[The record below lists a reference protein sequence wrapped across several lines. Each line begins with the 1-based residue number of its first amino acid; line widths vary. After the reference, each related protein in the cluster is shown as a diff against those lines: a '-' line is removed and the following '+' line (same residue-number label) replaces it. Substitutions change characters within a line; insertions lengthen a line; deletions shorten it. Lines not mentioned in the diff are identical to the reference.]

1 MARFGD
7 LDTQYLDDAGN
18 PLVNGKVY
26 FYESGTTTL
35 KNTFADVNL
44 SIPNTNPVI
53 LTAAG
58 RQPNIF
64 FDGVAKAILTS
75 NSDVQILVRDPVGE
89 TATDFGDEWVATKIY
104 GANDV
109 VLGSDGVYYRSL
121 VSGNQNNNPVSTT
134 NFWTLLYSVEWNAGI
149 TYQVG
154 AVVTY
159 DGEQYQ
165 SLQGSNLNQNPSTA
179 SSYWVLLS
187 FAWLATATYSEDQN
201 AVGTDGILYTS
212 LQDSNTGNDPATS
225 PAYWVGTSAAAAAS
239 ATAAAASATAAA
251 ASETAAETA
260 ETNAETA
267 QAAAEAAQ
275 AAAETAETNAETAE
289 TNAASS
295 ATAAASSAS
304 AASTSETNAATS
316 ATNAASSATAASGS
330 ASAAAT
336 SATNASN
343 SASAAAASETAA
355 ETAETNAETAQ
366 TAAEAAQSA
375 AETAETNAETAE
387 TNAASSAS
395 AAATSASNA
404 ATSASNASTSET
416 NALNSANAA
425 ASSYDQFDDRYL
437 GDKASDPTLDNDGN
451 ALLTGALYFN
461 TTSDVMRVYNG
472 SAWQD
477 TAISPNSPTFTGT
490 VTADGLTV
498 DGAWPLITL
507 NDTRNSNNWNYGDVV
522 GELKF
527 TTDDSG
533 LTNPIASI
541 RAVHNRLGT
550 GHSSN
555 DAGLEFYAS
564 ATTTGTIAK
573 RMSIESVTGDI
584 SFYEDTGTTPKFF
597 WDASAESLGIGTTSP
612 TAPLSVLNAASTAT
626 TVQIGSST
634 LTHNTGIYLRTTGVA
649 GLSWGSGG
657 DLAFYGGGAGTTER
671 MRIDASGNVGIG
683 ASSPAYRL
691 DTQVSSAT
699 WAARVL
705 NTNASGAGLLV
716 RTDSTSNN
724 IALGVYGNG
733 AYRMVV
739 AADGNVGIGNT
750 APQYQLDLNTT
761 GSNTLFGAGIS
772 ASTASG
778 PLNLSLSSWG
788 QSGGRSGII
797 TFTTGSATNGT
808 ERMRIDSSGNVGI
821 GTSSPAAKFHVYG
834 GSSGSGVDVATFRSA
849 SGAFNI
855 KCSDLSAANPTW
867 TLRTFSAEPLA
878 FGQGSDERMRI
889 DSSGNVGIG
898 TDSPQGELHIKA
910 DTPSLYIQSDDGQSC
925 DIIFGNVSDQ
935 SRGRIRYDSSDNM
948 IFQTNNLSEKM
959 RITYSGFTGIGT
971 ANPDTLLHISA
982 SLNPT
987 LRIENIDPS
996 ASVNQSIGRIEFEG
1010 QDTSTNAS
1018 GVRALIDAQYAGAGG
1033 QGRFVFQLA
1042 QENSASLSDSVIL
1055 NYGTQQFFTN
1065 NTERMRIDS
1074 SGNLLVGKTVQGI
1087 ATSGVELTPNDRA
1100 AFTKSGGAPILVN
1113 RTSNDGEIINLRKD
1127 GTTVGSIGAGGG
1139 NLNIGNGTANLR
1151 FTSGSISPSGNTAG
1165 GSSDGVTDLGIS
1177 NRRFK
1182 DLYLSGGVLADTL
1195 TFKNL
1200 AGAERMR
1207 IDSSGFFVGK
1217 TAPDFA
1223 SGGFEVRNDGISG
1236 FVRNAPSASLYIVK
1250 PTATHTTG
1258 DMLEFRYNATT
1269 TVGRVSYTATSVS
1282 YVTSSDQ
1289 RLKENIADAD
1299 DAGSKVDSIQ
1309 VRQFDW
1315 KADGSHQDYG
1325 MVAQELMTVAP
1336 EAVTQSEDAEEMM
1349 GVDYSKLVPMLIKE
1363 IQSLRNRVATLEGN

>member
-7 LDTQYLDDAGN
+7 LDTQYLDDAGD

-165 SLQGSNLNQNPSTA
+165 SLQSTNLNQNPSTA

-239 ATAAAASATAAA
+239 AVASAASAAAALV
-251 ASETAAETA
+251 SENAAELA

-366 TAAEAAQSA
+366 AAAEAAQSA

-395 AAATSASNA
+395 AASTSASNA
-404 ATSASNASTSET
+404 ATSASNAATSAT
-416 NALNSANAA
+416 ASASSASASASSAAAA
-425 ASSYDQFDDRYL
+425 ASTYDDFDDRYL

-461 TTSDVMRVYNG
+461 TTTDVMRVYTG

-477 TAISPNSPTFTGT
+477 VAISTNSPTFTGT
-490 VTADGLTV
+490 VTADGLSLGDNDKAQFGASNDLEIYHDGSNSYIKDTGTGDLRIYAQDFQIRNADGSNTMLYANAPTGGIQLFHTGNEKLATTTTGIDVTGNASFADNGKAIFGAGNDLQIYHDGYHSNIKETGAGSLIIDAANTIFRNADASKSYATMVDGGEVRLYHDNAIKIATTATGIDVTGTATMDGLTV
-498 DGAWPLITL
+498 DGDAVFSNGASSVLIGDDFSKLQLKSIDASTNSTGVMSEIADVAL
-507 NDTRNSNNWNYGDVV
+507 INFDGASNNHNLVIRTND
-522 GELKF
+522 
-527 TTDDSG
+527 G
-533 LTNPIASI
+533 LA
-541 RAVHNRLGT
+541 A
-550 GHSSN
+550 
-555 DAGLEFYAS
+555 
-564 ATTTGTIAK
+564 TGTLRDRIAIK
-573 RMSIESVTGDI
+573 ANGDI

-597 WDASAESLGIGTTSP
+597 WDASAERLGLGTSSPSSLLHVQGGSSSGIIQLGTGIREWKHIVSSSTGYYFLQDATAGSNRITVDTSGLVGIGTT
-612 TAPLSVLNAASTAT
+612 
-626 TVQIGSST
+626 
-634 LTHNTGIYLRTTGVA
+634 
-649 GLSWGSGG
+649 
-657 DLAFYGGGAGTTER
+657 
-671 MRIDASGNVGIG
+671 
-683 ASSPAYRL
+683 
-691 DTQVSSAT
+691 
-699 WAARVL
+699 
-705 NTNASGAGLLV
+705 
-716 RTDSTSNN
+716 
-724 IALGVYGNG
+724 
-733 AYRMVV
+733 
-739 AADGNVGIGNT
+739 
-750 APQYQLDLNTT
+750 
-761 GSNTLFGAGIS
+761 
-772 ASTASG
+772 
-778 PLNLSLSSWG
+778 
-788 QSGGRSGII
+788 
-797 TFTTGSATNGT
+797 
-808 ERMRIDSSGNVGI
+808 
-821 GTSSPAAKFHVYG
+821 
-834 GSSGSGVDVATFRSA
+834 
-849 SGAFNI
+849 
-855 KCSDLSAANPTW
+855 
-867 TLRTFSAEPLA
+867 
-878 FGQGSDERMRI
+878 
-889 DSSGNVGIG
+889 
-898 TDSPQGELHIKA
+898 SPQGELHIKA

-925 DIIFGNVSDQ
+925 DIIFGDVSDQ
-935 SRGRIRYDSSDNM
+935 SRGRIRYDASDNM

-959 RITYSGFTGIGT
+959 RIDSDGNVGIGTDNPTRIGTGVTTLDLKGNDASEPDRSGGVYFTRYDGTKGMYIAHNNSQNVFAGLGTYPMVFRTNNTEAMRIDSSGFTGIGT
-971 ANPDTLLHISA
+971 SSPDKLLHLAA
-982 SLNPT
+982 SSTPT
-987 LRIENIDPS
+987 LRIENTDTT
-996 ASVNQSIGRIEFEG
+996 AAVNQSIGKIEFEG
-1010 QDTSTNAS
+1010 QDASTNAS
-1018 GVRALIDAQYAGAGG
+1018 GVRALIDAQYSGVGG

-1042 QENSASLSDSVIL
+1042 QENSASLSDSVKL
-1055 NYGTQQFFTN
+1055 NYSTQQFFTN
-1065 NTERMRIDS
+1065 NTERMRIDA
-1074 SGNLLVGKTVQGI
+1074 SGNVGIGNADPQYQLDLNTTGSNTLFGSGI
-1087 ATSGVELTPNDRA
+1087 SASGSPLNLNLSSWGQ
-1100 AFTKSGGAPILVN
+1100 SGG
-1113 RTSNDGEIINLRKD
+1113 RSGIITF
-1127 GTTVGSIGAGGG
+1127 TTGDTTNGS
-1139 NLNIGNGTANLR
+1139 
-1151 FTSGSISPSGNTAG
+1151 
-1165 GSSDGVTDLGIS
+1165 
-1177 NRRFK
+1177 
-1182 DLYLSGGVLADTL
+1182 
-1195 TFKNL
+1195 
-1200 AGAERMR
+1200 ERLR
-1207 IDSSGFFVGK
+1207 IDSSGNVGIGNSSPTQKLDVSGTVKATAFVG
-1217 TAPDFA
+1217 DG
-1223 SGGFEVRNDGISG
+1223 SGLTGVGGGAMTLISVTNVTGSPSTILIDSGIDST
-1236 FVRNAPSASLYIVK
+1236 FDNYKIIARLV
-1250 PTATHTTG
+1250 TTG
-1258 DMLEFRYNATT
+1258 TAADTWIRFKIGGSIITTSTYYYGLYSTQASTPYYGSVSNNGGSYEINLYDVNSSFNKRSRIVEAGMTGT
-1269 TVGRVSYTATSVS
+1269 TVRQQDNAIINTNTGSLTGFQLGLTS
-1282 YVTSSDQ
+1282 
-1289 RLKENIADAD
+1289 
-1299 DAGSKVDSIQ
+1299 GSWGACQ
-1309 VRQFDW
+1309 LYL
-1315 KADGSHQDYG
+1315 YG
-1325 MVAQELMTVAP
+1325 YNK
-1336 EAVTQSEDAEEMM
+1336 S
-1349 GVDYSKLVPMLIKE
+1349 
-1363 IQSLRNRVATLEGN
+1363 